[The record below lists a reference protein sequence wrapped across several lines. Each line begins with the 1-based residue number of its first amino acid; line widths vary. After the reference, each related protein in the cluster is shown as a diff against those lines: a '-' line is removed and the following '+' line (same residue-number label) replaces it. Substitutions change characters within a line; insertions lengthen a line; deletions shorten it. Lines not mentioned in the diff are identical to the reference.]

1 MFVWKKDIELHWHT
15 LGISPHWALYLF
27 CIAPCAGF
35 HMTNT
40 ISTARNGGGSKHHA
54 VGVFLSGRTLSSSWV
69 KDERS
74 QMQSVTGLNVE
85 LTFIAFIVQ
94 RKHTQE
100 GERHQMKCMRLT
112 QRTLANWE
120 QLKKK
125 MLRKNNI
132 KKRWKRNRTYK
143 IKQEMILPNHWII
156 ISFIAY
162 RDTNEELFQSAE
174 TWA

>member
-1 MFVWKKDIELHWHT
+1 MLWVCFSVAGHSVQFKLSEGWKKPYAKCDRLEGGVDT
-15 LGISPHWALYLF
+15 NLGLY
-27 CIAPCAGF
+27 I
-35 HMTNT
+35 
-40 ISTARNGGGSKHHA
+40 HA
-54 VGVFLSGRTLSSSWV
+54 VKEKV
-69 KDERS
+69 KFS
-74 QMQSVTGLNVE
+74 
-85 LTFIAFIVQ
+85 AFIVQ

-120 QLKKK
+120 QLKK

-143 IKQEMILPNHWII
+143 IKQEMLLPNHWTV
-156 ISFIAY
+156 ISFIEY

-174 TWA
+174 TWAWMLVQR

>member
-1 MFVWKKDIELHWHT
+1 MLWVCFSVAGHSVQFKLSEGWKKPNAKCDRLEGGVDT
-15 LGISPHWALYLF
+15 NLGLY
-27 CIAPCAGF
+27 I
-35 HMTNT
+35 
-40 ISTARNGGGSKHHA
+40 HA
-54 VGVFLSGRTLSSSWV
+54 VKEKV
-69 KDERS
+69 KFS
-74 QMQSVTGLNVE
+74 
-85 LTFIAFIVQ
+85 AFIVQ

-120 QLKKK
+120 QLKK

-143 IKQEMILPNHWII
+143 IKQEMLLPNHWTV
-156 ISFIAY
+156 ISFIEY

-174 TWA
+174 TWAWMLVQR